1 MALCPPL
8 DHRPQHHMPGVG
20 PPLLCLPWALS
31 HIAPASQINH
41 LCLSPGLGV
50 SVGEFKI
57 KHHAK
62 AVCGALP
69 PEGAG
74 STLTSICHCHHL
86 LGTLGENKREDRL
99 CQITQLMKA
108 GTVESGDEA
117 GQEQLNNY
125 AASILFAARYDI
137 QHLGEMRSTKSPPPP
152 QRAVR
157 GRWTHARVLGCLDS
171 VVKPLPFPS
180 DICRAHSTGALR
192 FGD

>member
-1 MALCPPL
+1 MA
-8 DHRPQHHMPGVG
+8 Q
-20 PPLLCLPWALS
+20 
-31 HIAPASQINH
+31 
-41 LCLSPGLGV
+41 
-50 SVGEFKI
+50 
-57 KHHAK
+57 
-62 AVCGALP
+62 
-69 PEGAG
+69 
-74 STLTSICHCHHL
+74 LT
-86 LGTLGENKREDRL
+86 
-99 CQITQLMKA
+99 MA

-180 DICRAHSTGALR
+180 DVCRAHSTGALR